1 MNNLLFYSMNVFLIA
16 ISLAGDH
23 QFVFQYSFLF
33 FIIQLAL
40 FFLNSRH
47 AVNKSLLFLSPSF
60 ITLIYL
66 CLNFTLGEYVVS
78 RHYGLSDLYYKA
90 IQGSKNLNWI
100 TAYFLSCNMVVY
112 LAIPQRL
119 REGDLPVKT
128 TAAAP
133 AAKWVLAGNTGAY
146 LIMSCIALLIL
157 GFISIDL
164 SVLGGNGNFSYVFQV
179 AIAIPLCFILSLEK
193 KSYRWPL
200 FVLIL
205 AFFMAGH
212 FGSKR
217 EILYI
222 FLLILL
228 AEVIMGN
235 IRLNFSARR
244 IILFSVLGSVIF
256 YIIII
261 SSILRG
267 YGNYNVKNI
276 FDANDYVSVYI
287 HEDYFMDA
295 LVSNLE
301 VNAVYGNSV
310 NAANYVFAG
319 KTDLLQGSTF
329 MKVLFIPVPRSAF
342 PEKPKSMVDIY
353 TARFM
358 PALRR
363 DGGSLPVILYTE
375 LLWNF
380 HVLGLPLLF
389 IFYKYFNKLC
399 ITVFLQL
406 KNGVLSFR
414 NMSVVFLY
422 VTFIQFVRGS
432 GMDMWLLYYFLS
444 IPSLLILVYLLK
456 GKYFHVQKQVRFHE
470 SNLLL
475 NV

>member
-1 MNNLLFYSMNVFLIA
+1 MNNLLFYIINVFLIA
-16 ISLAGDH
+16 VSLSSDH
-23 QFVFQYSFLF
+23 QFVFQYSFVF
-33 FIIQLAL
+33 YIIQLIL

-47 AVNKSLLFLSPSF
+47 AVSKSSLFLSPSF
-60 ITLIYL
+60 LTLVYL
-66 CLNFTLGEYVVS
+66 CLNFALGEYMVS
-78 RHYGLSDLYYKA
+78 RHYGFSDLYYKA
-90 IQGSKNLNWI
+90 IQDSKNLNWV
-100 TAYFLSCNMVVY
+100 TAYFLLCNIVVY
-112 LAIPQRL
+112 LAIPVHL
-119 REGDLPVKT
+119 REGRMTVKA
-128 TAAAP
+128 TAVPA
-133 AAKWVLAGNTGAY
+133 AAKWVLVNNTGAY
-146 LIMSCIALLIL
+146 LIISCIALLIL

-164 SVLGGNGNFSYVFQV
+164 SVLGGSGNFSYVFQV
-179 AIAIPLCFILSLEK
+179 AIAIPLCFILSIEK
-193 KSYRWPL
+193 RSYRWPL

-235 IRLNFSARR
+235 IRLNFSVRR
-244 IILFSVLGSVIF
+244 IILFSVLGAVIF

-276 FDANDYVSVYI
+276 FDANDYVSVYMR
-287 HEDYFMDA
+287 EDYFMDA

-301 VNAVYGNSV
+301 VNAVYGNSA

-319 KTDLLQGSTF
+319 KTDLLNGSTF
-329 MKVLFIPVPRSAF
+329 LKVLFIPVPRSAF

-380 HVLGLPLLF
+380 HFLGLPLLF
-389 IFYKYFNKLC
+389 FFYRYFNKLC
-399 ITVFLQL
+399 SAAFLQL
-406 KNGVLSFR
+406 KNGMLSFR
-414 NMSVVFLY
+414 NMSIVFLY

-432 GMDMWLLYYFLS
+432 GMDMWLLYYLLS
-444 IPSLLILVYLLK
+444 IPSLLILEYLLK
-456 GKYFHVQKQVRFHE
+456 AKYFHVQKETRFNE

-475 NV
+475 NT